1 MKNRIYLKS
10 TLRQP
15 LRSILLLLLIGLL
28 SAAFTVRVVEY
39 VLIQRETGRLGDY
52 YRAIGT
58 LQSANSEEY
67 NDVAGADLIAKSKY
81 VGLEDRRRCCSGVL
95 QGMYNGDTHGEMSD
109 GYEKSEYD
117 VGVHNSDV
125 FVYGKLLSTPAL
137 FKIGGWA
144 TGEEHEAYQFKFQ
157 VDQVEAGYPENVSE
171 GKTVTLYW
179 ITDGKD
185 ISSILEELH
194 VGDRYFLKA
203 FYDARTTNMLQWDTP
218 SENLIVKPLND
229 SGLWFLPVEPGESV
243 NLESPE
249 LDGLR
254 EELELLRENLSAML
268 VVGTKDMSAM
278 PNVQQVSKTY
288 YLAEGRW
295 LDRNDDRNTR
305 KVCVVHQ
312 EFANFR
318 GLSVGD
324 TITLTLRN
332 LEPANLGEE
341 GCYGYILDGEKWENW
356 RDFSTQTETFEIVGL
371 YGMISRNYGGELT
384 CHNTV
389 MYIPDSCMPE
399 GFGADPETMVWDYSF
414 VLKSSQ
420 DEAAFLGE
428 NREALEELGYSV
440 SFVENHSENFWASV
454 TPMRQSATFSAVVF
468 AGVLLLGLV
477 LAAFLYLL
485 LRRRDFA
492 ILRAMGVP
500 NGPAA
505 RGLLGPVALLGLLGI
520 AAGSIPAWGYA
531 MRKTAETLATISGP
545 EGVEVSV
552 ELSRLYL
559 VGICACVWALL
570 VAFVA
575 IGAGRLSRRPALE
588 LLQGAAGGRKKRKKT
603 SQKPRQLEEK
613 PGKVSQ
619 PGKARLVENVPTWQV
634 QTDALKGLPRGRGP
648 GMGVSGRYVLRQI
661 RRAPLKSALAM
672 ALALGFVVALGWMD
686 LTAERSQAEADRL
699 YETTVVEA
707 EIVKSNPSVTVSG
720 AENII
725 NKSTVD
731 AILET
736 GLVQDVYLESQ
747 LGYSCVAPF
756 AADNV
761 DMVYDESRMIRS
773 VTYYGLNQPEA
784 YCARNGIEITYAPG
798 WDNGIFAEEWSPDN
812 VHKKRLPVVLSAN
825 MFAQLGLEFGDEV
838 YIYAECDQTK
848 EGNGGSSIGKYLVV
862 GQYTG
867 QASMEGDPVLLG
879 LSALLAAEERLAL
892 EPAYSVAEFVLDPVK
907 NRELSARREELKE
920 LVAQPNAGA
929 LDLTLVLWDEELTQV
944 VGPLEQNV
952 RLMSVLYPVT
962 AALSV
967 LIAIGVSVLLLFQ
980 SAREM
985 AALRAMGCTRR
996 RVTGMFSCQQGL
1008 LCLLGILLGL
1018 VALGA
1023 LRGGMEGVWKGKTL
1037 LCAGLYFLGATIGAM
1052 VTSTGLGRRKPMELL
1067 QIKE

>member
-454 TPMRQSATFSAVVF
+454 TPMRQSATFSAAVF

-545 EGVEVSV
+545 EGAEVSV

-707 EIVKSNPSVTVSG
+707 KITQSNPSMSVGTS
-720 AENII
+720 NII

-736 GLVQDVYLESQ
+736 GLVQDVYLESR

-798 WDNGIFAEEWSPDN
+798 WDDGIFTEEWSLDDT
-812 VHKKRLPVVLSAN
+812 KKREIPVVLSTN
-825 MFAQLGLEFGDEV
+825 MLTQLGLELENEF
-838 YIYAECDQTK
+838 YAECDQTK
-848 EGNGGSSIGKYLVV
+848 NGNGGRSYGRYLVV

>member
-399 GFGADPETMVWDYSF
+399 GFGADPETMVWAYSF

-420 DEAAFLGE
+420 DEAAFLEE

-619 PGKARLVENVPTWQV
+619 PERVRPMGNVPTWQV

-707 EIVKSNPSVTVSG
+707 KITQSNPSMSVGTS
-720 AENII
+720 NII

-736 GLVQDVYLESQ
+736 GLVQDVYLESR
-747 LGYSCVAPF
+747 LGHSFVAPF
-756 AADNV
+756 AADNA
-761 DMVYDESRMIRS
+761 DMEYDESRMIRN

>member
-454 TPMRQSATFSAVVF
+454 TPMRQSATFSAAVF

-545 EGVEVSV
+545 EGAEVSV

-707 EIVKSNPSVTVSG
+707 KITQSNPSMSVGTS
-720 AENII
+720 NII

-736 GLVQDVYLESQ
+736 GLVQDVYLESR
-747 LGYSCVAPF
+747 LGHSFVAPF
-756 AADNV
+756 AADNA
-761 DMVYDESRMIRS
+761 DMEYDESRMIRN

-798 WDNGIFAEEWSPDN
+798 WDDGIFTEEWSLDDT
-812 VHKKRLPVVLSAN
+812 KKREIPVVLSTN
-825 MFAQLGLEFGDEV
+825 MLTQLGLELENEF
-838 YIYAECDQTK
+838 YAECDQTK
-848 EGNGGSSIGKYLVV
+848 NGNGGRSYGRYLVV

>member
-420 DEAAFLGE
+420 DEAAFLEE

-454 TPMRQSATFSAVVF
+454 TPMRQSATFSAAVF

-707 EIVKSNPSVTVSG
+707 KITQSNPSMSVGTS
-720 AENII
+720 NII

-736 GLVQDVYLESQ
+736 GLVQDVYLESR
-747 LGYSCVAPF
+747 LGHSFVAPF
-756 AADNV
+756 AADNA
-761 DMVYDESRMIRS
+761 DMEYDESRMIRN

-798 WDNGIFAEEWSPDN
+798 WDDGIFTEEWSLDDT
-812 VHKKRLPVVLSAN
+812 KKREIPVVLSTN
-825 MFAQLGLEFGDEV
+825 MLTQLGLELENEF
-838 YIYAECDQTK
+838 YAECDQTK
-848 EGNGGSSIGKYLVV
+848 NGNGGRSYGRYLVV

>member
-399 GFGADPETMVWDYSF
+399 GFGADPETMVWAYSF

-420 DEAAFLGE
+420 DEAAFLEE

-454 TPMRQSATFSAVVF
+454 TPMRQSATFSAAVF

-707 EIVKSNPSVTVSG
+707 KITQSNPSMSVGTS
-720 AENII
+720 NII

-736 GLVQDVYLESQ
+736 GLVQDVYLESR
-747 LGYSCVAPF
+747 LGHSFVAPF
-756 AADNV
+756 AADNA
-761 DMVYDESRMIRS
+761 DMEYDESRMIRN

>member
-399 GFGADPETMVWDYSF
+399 GFGADPETMVWAYSF

-420 DEAAFLGE
+420 DEAAFLEE

-619 PGKARLVENVPTWQV
+619 PERVRPMGNVPTWQV
-634 QTDALKGLPRGRGP
+634 RTDALKGLPRGRGP

-736 GLVQDVYLESQ
+736 GLVQDVYLESR
-747 LGYSCVAPF
+747 LGHSFVAPF
-756 AADNV
+756 AADNA
-761 DMVYDESRMIRS
+761 DMEYDESRMIRN

-798 WDNGIFAEEWSPDN
+798 WDDGIFTEEWSLDDT
-812 VHKKRLPVVLSAN
+812 KKREIPVVLSTN
-825 MFAQLGLEFGDEV
+825 MLTQLGLELENEF
-838 YIYAECDQTK
+838 YAECDQTK
-848 EGNGGSSIGKYLVV
+848 NGNGGRSYGRYLVV

>member
-454 TPMRQSATFSAVVF
+454 TPMRQSATFSAAVF

-648 GMGVSGRYVLRQI
+648 GMGVSGWYVLRQI

-707 EIVKSNPSVTVSG
+707 KITQSNPSMSVGTS
-720 AENII
+720 NII

-761 DMVYDESRMIRS
+761 DMVYDESRMIRN

-798 WDNGIFAEEWSPDN
+798 WDDGIFTEEWSLDDT
-812 VHKKRLPVVLSAN
+812 KKREIPVVLSTN
-825 MFAQLGLEFGDEV
+825 MLTQLGLELENEF
-838 YIYAECDQTK
+838 YAECDQTK
-848 EGNGGSSIGKYLVV
+848 NGNGGRSYGRYLVV

-1052 VTSTGLGRRKPMELL
+1052 VTSAGLGRRKPMELL

>member
-454 TPMRQSATFSAVVF
+454 TPMRQSAIFSAAVF

-707 EIVKSNPSVTVSG
+707 KITQSNPSMSVGTS
-720 AENII
+720 NII

-736 GLVQDVYLESQ
+736 GLVQDVYLESR
-747 LGYSCVAPF
+747 LGHSFVAPF
-756 AADNV
+756 AADNA
-761 DMVYDESRMIRS
+761 DMEYDESRMIRN

-798 WDNGIFAEEWSPDN
+798 WDDGIFTEEWSLDDT
-812 VHKKRLPVVLSAN
+812 KKREIPVVLSTN
-825 MFAQLGLEFGDEV
+825 MLTQLGLELENEF
-838 YIYAECDQTK
+838 YAECDQTK
-848 EGNGGSSIGKYLVV
+848 NGNGGRSYGRYLVV

>member
-707 EIVKSNPSVTVSG
+707 KITQSNPSMSVGTS
-720 AENII
+720 NII

>member
-399 GFGADPETMVWDYSF
+399 GFGADPETMVWAYSF

-420 DEAAFLGE
+420 DEAAFLEE

-707 EIVKSNPSVTVSG
+707 KITQSNPSMSVGTS
-720 AENII
+720 NII

-798 WDNGIFAEEWSPDN
+798 WDDGIFTEEWSLDDT
-812 VHKKRLPVVLSAN
+812 KKREIPVVLSTN
-825 MFAQLGLEFGDEV
+825 MLTQLGLELENEF
-838 YIYAECDQTK
+838 YAECDQTK
-848 EGNGGSSIGKYLVV
+848 NGNGGRSYGRYLVV

>member
-399 GFGADPETMVWDYSF
+399 GFGADPETMVWAYSF

-420 DEAAFLGE
+420 DEAAFLEE

-619 PGKARLVENVPTWQV
+619 PERVRPMGNVPTWQV

-736 GLVQDVYLESQ
+736 GLVQDVYLESR
-747 LGYSCVAPF
+747 LGHSFVAPF
-756 AADNV
+756 AADNA
-761 DMVYDESRMIRS
+761 DMEYDESRMIRN

-798 WDNGIFAEEWSPDN
+798 WDDGIFTEEWSLDDT
-812 VHKKRLPVVLSAN
+812 KKREIPVVLSTN
-825 MFAQLGLEFGDEV
+825 MLTQLGLELENEF
-838 YIYAECDQTK
+838 YAECDQTK
-848 EGNGGSSIGKYLVV
+848 NGNGGRSYGRYLVV

-1052 VTSTGLGRRKPMELL
+1052 VTSAGLGRRKPMELL

>member
-454 TPMRQSATFSAVVF
+454 TPMRQSATFSAAVF

-672 ALALGFVVALGWMD
+672 ALALGFVVALGGMD

-707 EIVKSNPSVTVSG
+707 KITQSNPSMSVGTS
-720 AENII
+720 NII

-761 DMVYDESRMIRS
+761 DMVYDESRMIRN

-798 WDNGIFAEEWSPDN
+798 WDDGIFTEEWSLDDT
-812 VHKKRLPVVLSAN
+812 KKREIPVVLSTN
-825 MFAQLGLEFGDEV
+825 MLTQLGLELENEF
-838 YIYAECDQTK
+838 YAECDQTK
-848 EGNGGSSIGKYLVV
+848 NGNGGRSYGRYLVV

-1037 LCAGLYFLGATIGAM
+1037 RCAGLYFLGATIGAM

>member
-619 PGKARLVENVPTWQV
+619 PERVRPMGNVPTWQV
-634 QTDALKGLPRGRGP
+634 RTDALKGLPRGRGP

-707 EIVKSNPSVTVSG
+707 KITQSNPSMSVGTS
-720 AENII
+720 NII

-736 GLVQDVYLESQ
+736 GLVQDVYLESR
-747 LGYSCVAPF
+747 LGHSFVAPF
-756 AADNV
+756 AADNA
-761 DMVYDESRMIRS
+761 DMEYDESRMIRN

-798 WDNGIFAEEWSPDN
+798 WDDGIFTEEWSLDDT
-812 VHKKRLPVVLSAN
+812 KKREIPVVLSTN
-825 MFAQLGLEFGDEV
+825 MLTQLGLELENEF
-838 YIYAECDQTK
+838 YAECDQTK
-848 EGNGGSSIGKYLVV
+848 NGNGGRSYGRYLVV

>member
-454 TPMRQSATFSAVVF
+454 TPMRQSATFSAAVF

-648 GMGVSGRYVLRQI
+648 GMGVSGWYVLRQI

-707 EIVKSNPSVTVSG
+707 KITQSNPSMSVGTS
-720 AENII
+720 NII

-736 GLVQDVYLESQ
+736 GLVQDVYLESR
-747 LGYSCVAPF
+747 LGHSFVAPF
-756 AADNV
+756 AADNA
-761 DMVYDESRMIRS
+761 DMEYDESRMIRN

-798 WDNGIFAEEWSPDN
+798 WDDGIFTEEWSLDDT
-812 VHKKRLPVVLSAN
+812 KKREIPVVLSTN
-825 MFAQLGLEFGDEV
+825 MLTQLGLELENEF
-838 YIYAECDQTK
+838 YAECDQTK
-848 EGNGGSSIGKYLVV
+848 NGNGGRSYGRYLVV

>member
-454 TPMRQSATFSAVVF
+454 TPMRQSATFSAAVF

-619 PGKARLVENVPTWQV
+619 PERGRPMGNVPTWQV

-736 GLVQDVYLESQ
+736 GLVQDVYLESR
-747 LGYSCVAPF
+747 LGHSFVAPF
-756 AADNV
+756 AADNA
-761 DMVYDESRMIRS
+761 DMEYDESRMIRN

-1052 VTSTGLGRRKPMELL
+1052 VTSAGLGRRKPMELL

>member
-454 TPMRQSATFSAVVF
+454 TPMRQSATFSAAVF

-736 GLVQDVYLESQ
+736 GLVQDVYLESR
-747 LGYSCVAPF
+747 LGHSFVAPF
-756 AADNV
+756 AADNA

-798 WDNGIFAEEWSPDN
+798 WDDGIFTEEWSLDDT
-812 VHKKRLPVVLSAN
+812 KKREIPVVLSTN
-825 MFAQLGLEFGDEV
+825 MLTQLGLELENEF
-838 YIYAECDQTK
+838 YAECDQTK
-848 EGNGGSSIGKYLVV
+848 NGNGGRSYGRYLVV

>member
-454 TPMRQSATFSAVVF
+454 TPMRQSATFSAAVF

-619 PGKARLVENVPTWQV
+619 PERVRPMGNVPTWQV

-648 GMGVSGRYVLRQI
+648 GMGVSGWYVLRQI

-707 EIVKSNPSVTVSG
+707 KITQSNPSMSVGTS
-720 AENII
+720 NII

-736 GLVQDVYLESQ
+736 GLVQDVYLESR
-747 LGYSCVAPF
+747 LGHSFVAPF
-756 AADNV
+756 AADNA
-761 DMVYDESRMIRS
+761 DMEYDESRMIRN

-798 WDNGIFAEEWSPDN
+798 WDDGIFTEEWSLDDT
-812 VHKKRLPVVLSAN
+812 KKREIPVVLSTN
-825 MFAQLGLEFGDEV
+825 MLTQLGLELENEF
-838 YIYAECDQTK
+838 YAECDQTK
-848 EGNGGSSIGKYLVV
+848 NGNGGRSYGRYLVV

-1052 VTSTGLGRRKPMELL
+1052 VTSAGLGRRKPMELL

>member
-454 TPMRQSATFSAVVF
+454 TPMRQSATFSAAVF

-707 EIVKSNPSVTVSG
+707 KITQSNPSMSVGTS
-720 AENII
+720 NII

-736 GLVQDVYLESQ
+736 GLVQDVYLESR
-747 LGYSCVAPF
+747 LGHSFVAPF
-756 AADNV
+756 AADNA
-761 DMVYDESRMIRS
+761 DMEYDESRMIRN

-798 WDNGIFAEEWSPDN
+798 WDDGIFTEEWSLDDT
-812 VHKKRLPVVLSAN
+812 KKREIPVVLSTN
-825 MFAQLGLEFGDEV
+825 MLTQLGLELENEF
-838 YIYAECDQTK
+838 YAECDQTK
-848 EGNGGSSIGKYLVV
+848 NGNGGRSYGRYLVV

>member
-454 TPMRQSATFSAVVF
+454 TPMRQSATFSAAVF

-707 EIVKSNPSVTVSG
+707 KITQSNPSMSVGTS
-720 AENII
+720 NII

-736 GLVQDVYLESQ
+736 GLVQDVYLESR
-747 LGYSCVAPF
+747 LGHSFVAPF
-756 AADNV
+756 AADNA
-761 DMVYDESRMIRS
+761 DMEYDESRMIRN

-798 WDNGIFAEEWSPDN
+798 WDDGIFTEEWSLDDT
-812 VHKKRLPVVLSAN
+812 KKREIPVVLSTN
-825 MFAQLGLEFGDEV
+825 MLTQLGLELENEF
-838 YIYAECDQTK
+838 YAECDQTK
-848 EGNGGSSIGKYLVV
+848 NGNGGRSYGRYLVV

-1023 LRGGMEGVWKGKTL
+1023 LRGGMEGVWKGKTQ

-1052 VTSTGLGRRKPMELL
+1052 VTSAGLGRRKPMELL

>member
-1 MKNRIYLKS
+1 
-10 TLRQP
+10 
-15 LRSILLLLLIGLL
+15 
-28 SAAFTVRVVEY
+28 
-39 VLIQRETGRLGDY
+39 
-52 YRAIGT
+52 
-58 LQSANSEEY
+58 
-67 NDVAGADLIAKSKY
+67 
-81 VGLEDRRRCCSGVL
+81 
-95 QGMYNGDTHGEMSD
+95 
-109 GYEKSEYD
+109 
-117 VGVHNSDV
+117 
-125 FVYGKLLSTPAL
+125 
-137 FKIGGWA
+137 
-144 TGEEHEAYQFKFQ
+144 
-157 VDQVEAGYPENVSE
+157 
-171 GKTVTLYW
+171 
-179 ITDGKD
+179 
-185 ISSILEELH
+185 
-194 VGDRYFLKA
+194 
-203 FYDARTTNMLQWDTP
+203 
-218 SENLIVKPLND
+218 
-229 SGLWFLPVEPGESV
+229 
-243 NLESPE
+243 
-249 LDGLR
+249 
-254 EELELLRENLSAML
+254 
-268 VVGTKDMSAM
+268 
-278 PNVQQVSKTY
+278 
-288 YLAEGRW
+288 
-295 LDRNDDRNTR
+295 
-305 KVCVVHQ
+305 
-312 EFANFR
+312 
-318 GLSVGD
+318 
-324 TITLTLRN
+324 
-332 LEPANLGEE
+332 
-341 GCYGYILDGEKWENW
+341 
-356 RDFSTQTETFEIVGL
+356 
-371 YGMISRNYGGELT
+371 
-384 CHNTV
+384 
-389 MYIPDSCMPE
+389 
-399 GFGADPETMVWDYSF
+399 
-414 VLKSSQ
+414 
-420 DEAAFLGE
+420 
-428 NREALEELGYSV
+428 
-440 SFVENHSENFWASV
+440 
-454 TPMRQSATFSAVVF
+454 
-468 AGVLLLGLV
+468 
-477 LAAFLYLL
+477 
-485 LRRRDFA
+485 
-492 ILRAMGVP
+492 MG
-500 NGPAA
+500 
-505 RGLLGPVALLGLLGI
+505 
-520 AAGSIPAWGYA
+520 
-531 MRKTAETLATISGP
+531 
-545 EGVEVSV
+545 
-552 ELSRLYL
+552 
-559 VGICACVWALL
+559 
-570 VAFVA
+570 
-575 IGAGRLSRRPALE
+575 
-588 LLQGAAGGRKKRKKT
+588 
-603 SQKPRQLEEK
+603 
-613 PGKVSQ
+613 
-619 PGKARLVENVPTWQV
+619 NVPTWQV
-634 QTDALKGLPRGRGP
+634 RTDALKGLPRGRGP

>member
-399 GFGADPETMVWDYSF
+399 GFGADPETMVWAYSF

-420 DEAAFLGE
+420 DEAAFLEE

-545 EGVEVSV
+545 EGAEVSV

-619 PGKARLVENVPTWQV
+619 PERVRPMGNVPTWQV
-634 QTDALKGLPRGRGP
+634 RTDALKGLPRGRGP

-707 EIVKSNPSVTVSG
+707 KITQSNPSMSVGTS
-720 AENII
+720 NII

-798 WDNGIFAEEWSPDN
+798 WDDGIFTEEWSLDDT
-812 VHKKRLPVVLSAN
+812 KKREIPVVLSTN
-825 MFAQLGLEFGDEV
+825 MLTQLGLELENEF
-838 YIYAECDQTK
+838 YAECDQTK
-848 EGNGGSSIGKYLVV
+848 NGNGGRSYGRYLVV

>member
-305 KVCVVHQ
+305 MVCVVHQ

-399 GFGADPETMVWDYSF
+399 GFGADPETMVWAYSF

-420 DEAAFLGE
+420 DEAAFLEE

-707 EIVKSNPSVTVSG
+707 KITQSNPSMSVGTS
-720 AENII
+720 NII

-736 GLVQDVYLESQ
+736 GLVQDVYLESR
-747 LGYSCVAPF
+747 LGHSFVAPF
-756 AADNV
+756 AADNA
-761 DMVYDESRMIRS
+761 DMEYDESRMIRN

>member
-454 TPMRQSATFSAVVF
+454 TPMRQSATFSAAVF

-707 EIVKSNPSVTVSG
+707 KITQSNPSMSVGTS
-720 AENII
+720 NII

-736 GLVQDVYLESQ
+736 GLVQDVYLESR
-747 LGYSCVAPF
+747 LGHSCVAPF

>member
-454 TPMRQSATFSAVVF
+454 TPMRQSATFSAAVF

-707 EIVKSNPSVTVSG
+707 KITQSNPSMSVGTS
-720 AENII
+720 NII

-798 WDNGIFAEEWSPDN
+798 WDDGIFTEEWSLDDT
-812 VHKKRLPVVLSAN
+812 KKREIPVVLSTN
-825 MFAQLGLEFGDEV
+825 MLTQLGLELENEF
-838 YIYAECDQTK
+838 YAECDQTK
-848 EGNGGSSIGKYLVV
+848 NGNGGRSYGRYLVV

>member
-399 GFGADPETMVWDYSF
+399 GFGADPETMVWAYSF

-420 DEAAFLGE
+420 DEAAFLEE

-545 EGVEVSV
+545 EGAEVSV

-619 PGKARLVENVPTWQV
+619 PERVRPMGNVPTWQV
-634 QTDALKGLPRGRGP
+634 RTDALKGLPRGRGP

-707 EIVKSNPSVTVSG
+707 KITQSNPSMSVGTS
-720 AENII
+720 NII

-736 GLVQDVYLESQ
+736 GLVQDVYLESR
-747 LGYSCVAPF
+747 LGHSFVAPF
-756 AADNV
+756 AADNA
-761 DMVYDESRMIRS
+761 DMEYDESRMIRN

-798 WDNGIFAEEWSPDN
+798 WDDGIFTEEWSLDDT
-812 VHKKRLPVVLSAN
+812 KKREIPVVLSTN
-825 MFAQLGLEFGDEV
+825 MLTQLGLELENEF
-838 YIYAECDQTK
+838 YAECDQTK
-848 EGNGGSSIGKYLVV
+848 NGNGGRSYGRYLVV

>member
-399 GFGADPETMVWDYSF
+399 GFGADPETMVWAYSF

-420 DEAAFLGE
+420 DEAAFLEE

-545 EGVEVSV
+545 EGAEVSV

-707 EIVKSNPSVTVSG
+707 KITQSNPSMSVGTS
-720 AENII
+720 NII

>member
-1 MKNRIYLKS
+1 MHKKTVSYLKS
-10 TLRQP
+10 VLRQP
-15 LRSILLLLLIGLL
+15 AQSLLLLLLIGLL
-28 SAAFTVRVVEY
+28 SAAFTTRTVEY
-39 VLIQRETGRLGDY
+39 ILVQRETARLGAY
-52 YRAIGT
+52 YRAIGS
-58 LQSANSEEY
+58 LQSTNPEEY
-67 NDVAGADLIAKSKY
+67 NYAAGANLIADSKY
-81 VGLEDRRRCCSGVL
+81 VALEDRRRSCSGVL
-95 QGMYNGDTHGEMSD
+95 HGLYNADIDGRSSD
-109 GYEKSEYD
+109 GYEKTPLD
-117 VGVHNSDV
+117 FGLHNSDV
-125 FVYGKLLSTPAL
+125 FVYGEVLTAPSPQ
-137 FKIGGWA
+137 KIG
-144 TGEEHEAYQFKFQ
+144 EEYEAYQFQFR
-157 VDQVEAGYPENVSE
+157 VDRVEAGYPEYVSE
-171 GKTVTLYW
+171 GKKITLYF
-179 ITDGKD
+179 ITGETGED
-185 ISSILEELH
+185 SALAEVQ
-194 VGDRYFLKA
+194 VGNYYLIKA
-203 FYDARTTNMLQWDTP
+203 FYDSDIYNIWDNP
-218 SENLIVKPLND
+218 GENLIIKPINN
-229 SGLWFLPVEPGESV
+229 SGLWFLPVKPGV
-243 NLESPE
+243 QLDLETPE
-249 LDGLR
+249 LAGLQD
-254 EELELLRENLSAML
+254 ELELLRENQSSM
-268 VVGTKDMSAM
+268 VVIGTKDMSAM
-278 PNVQQVSKTY
+278 PLMQQASKTY
-288 YLAEGRW
+288 YLTDGRW
-295 LDRNDDRNTR
+295 LDQEDDRSAR

-312 EFANFR
+312 EFANYR
-318 GLSVGD
+318 GLAVGD
-324 TITLTLRN
+324 TITLTLRDFD
-332 LEPANLGEE
+332 LAF
-341 GCYGYILDGEKWENW
+341 CGYILDGEEWKNW
-356 RDFSTQTETFEIVGL
+356 REFPTQTESFEIVGL
-371 YGMISRNYGGELT
+371 YGVALDSKWGRPSME
-384 CHNTV
+384 NTN

-399 GFGADPETMVWDYSF
+399 GFGADPETMVWGYSF

-420 DEAAFLGE
+420 DEAAFLEE

-454 TPMRQSATFSAVVF
+454 TPMRQSATFSAAVF

-505 RGLLGPVALLGLLGI
+505 RGLLGPIALLGLLGI

-531 MRKTAETLATISGP
+531 MRKTAEALATISGP

-634 QTDALKGLPRGRGP
+634 RTDTLKGLPRGRGP

-756 AADNV
+756 AEDNAD
-761 DMVYDESRMIRS
+761 MEYDESRMIRN

-838 YIYAECDQTK
+838 YIYAECNQTK
-848 EGNGGSSIGKYLVV
+848 KGNGGSSIGKYLVV

-879 LSALLAAEERLAL
+879 LSALLAAEERLEL

-980 SAREM
+980 SAKEM

>member
-454 TPMRQSATFSAVVF
+454 TPMRQSATFSAAVF

-648 GMGVSGRYVLRQI
+648 GMGVSGWYVLRQI

-761 DMVYDESRMIRS
+761 DMVYDESRMIRN

-798 WDNGIFAEEWSPDN
+798 WDDGIFTEEWSLDDT
-812 VHKKRLPVVLSAN
+812 KKREIPVVLSTN
-825 MFAQLGLEFGDEV
+825 MLTQLGLELENEF
-838 YIYAECDQTK
+838 YAECDQTK
-848 EGNGGSSIGKYLVV
+848 NGNGGRSYGRYLVV

-1052 VTSTGLGRRKPMELL
+1052 VTSAGLGRRKPMELL

>member
-454 TPMRQSATFSAVVF
+454 TPMRQSATFSAAVF

-619 PGKARLVENVPTWQV
+619 PERVRPMGNVPTWQV

-707 EIVKSNPSVTVSG
+707 KITQSNPSMSVGTS
-720 AENII
+720 NII

-761 DMVYDESRMIRS
+761 DMVYDESRMIRN

-798 WDNGIFAEEWSPDN
+798 WDDGIFTEEWSLDDT
-812 VHKKRLPVVLSAN
+812 KKREIPVVLSTN
-825 MFAQLGLEFGDEV
+825 MLTQLGLELENEF
-838 YIYAECDQTK
+838 YAECDQTK
-848 EGNGGSSIGKYLVV
+848 NGNGGRSYGRYLVV

-1052 VTSTGLGRRKPMELL
+1052 VTSAGLGRRKPMELL